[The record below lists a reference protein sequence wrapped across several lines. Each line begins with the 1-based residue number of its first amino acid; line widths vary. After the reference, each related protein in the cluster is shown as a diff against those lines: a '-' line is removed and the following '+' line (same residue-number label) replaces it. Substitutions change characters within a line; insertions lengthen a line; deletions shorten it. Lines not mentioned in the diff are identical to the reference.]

1 MYVVAGRG
9 AQVIA
14 LTDDGRVMS
23 AVSKHLSGKGR
34 QRRRSHKAGQQKN
47 HQEPHRSR
55 KKDQHTAGRKKTIA
69 INRDHRRMISD
80 AMSGSIDLAY

>member
-14 LTDDGRVMS
+14 LTDDGEVEIDLT
-23 AVSKHLSGKGR
+23 KHLTRKGR

-47 HQEPHRSR
+47 HQEPSSSR

-69 INRDHRRMISD
+69 LNRDHGRMMRD
-80 AMSGSIDLAY
+80 FMRKVETVD